1 LSLFS
6 GVLGRLNGKSEG
18 ELQKQ
23 QDALRDAEVRLYHEH
38 KYGLI
43 KFVPGGWLVGDK
55 IQPNKADADPISEQ
69 NRLLAK
75 SKPTKKRKAAEVEP
89 FEEDITSSSTLAKK
103 LKKSKKTRR
112 GEEDSDA
119 KQENIDGDRILASS
133 DSNANEI
140 PYSDMDAALE
150 VPDTSELRSSSTR
163 KNKRKDKDKDR
174 NRIKREKTREDEQ
187 IAVSSMSSDSDK
199 AARKREKRARK
210 EERRKRKEGKA
221 KRKSE
226 VGVKD
231 DGRQTMSLPVS
242 ISETPTSGASTPVA
256 GYGHRQAIR
265 QRYIQQKRMASM
277 DPQAMKEIFML
288 KAAG

>member
-23 QDALRDAEVRLYHEH
+23 QDALRDAEVKLYHEH

-55 IQPNKADADPISEQ
+55 IQANKTDADQQSEQ
-69 NRLLAK
+69 TGSGGR
-75 SKPTKKRKAAEVEP
+75 SKPTKKRKAEEIEPSEAET
-89 FEEDITSSSTLAKK
+89 TSSSVPAKK
-103 LKKSKKTRR
+103 LKRSKNTGRKHVNDD
-112 GEEDSDA
+112 G
-119 KQENIDGDRILASS
+119 KQANIDGATILASTG
-133 DSNANEI
+133 SNATES
-140 PYSDMDAALE
+140 PYSGDEAAPKK
-150 VPDTSELRSSSTR
+150 PDTSELRASSKR
-163 KNKRKDKDKDR
+163 KTKRKDKDNDHNGAKRKDT
-174 NRIKREKTREDEQ
+174 KEEKQ
-187 IAVSSMSSDSDK
+187 LAVSSMSSDSDK

-210 EERRKRKEGKA
+210 EERRKRKEEKA

-226 VGVKD
+226 AGSK
-231 DGRQTMSLPVS
+231 DGREVMSLPVS
-242 ISETPTSGASTPVA
+242 VSETPTSGASTPVP

>member
-55 IQPNKADADPISEQ
+55 IRPNKTHSDPISERSRPGA
-69 NRLLAK
+69 N

-89 FEEDITSSSTLAKK
+89 SEADITSSSTSAKK
-103 LKKSKKTRR
+103 LKRSKKTRR
-112 GEEDSDA
+112 RIVDSDT
-119 KQENIDGDRILASS
+119 KQEDVDGDRILAST
-133 DSNANEI
+133 DSSAHET
-140 PYSDMDAALE
+140 PYGNMEAALE
-150 VPDTSELRSSSTR
+150 EPDTSELRSSS
-163 KNKRKDKDKDR
+163 KRKSKQKGKDKNR
-174 NRIKREKTREDEQ
+174 NGVKRDKLKEDEQ
-187 IAVSSMSSDSDK
+187 LPVSSMSGDSDK

-210 EERRKRKEGKA
+210 EERRKRKEEKA
-221 KRKSE
+221 RRKSE
-226 VGVKD
+226 AGVKD
-231 DGRQTMSLPVS
+231 DGREALSVPVS
-242 ISETPTSGASTPVA
+242 VSETPTSGASTPVA

-277 DPQAMKEIFML
+277 DAQAMREIFML